1 MSAGVGSIPLSIPP
15 ASLLPRGLS
24 RQRHI
29 AAMNTHRPHL
39 LAQDDVERLLPT
51 RPLWRQHGAA
61 LVREV
66 AFPGFEQAFA
76 FMTAAARVAE
86 ALDHHPDWRN
96 VYNRVWITL
105 STHDAG
111 GITTLDF
118 ELAAS
123 MDALIE
129 PLVKATA

>member
-1 MSAGVGSIPLSIPP
+1 MNA
-15 ASLLPRGLS
+15 PRP
-24 RQRHI
+24 R
-29 AAMNTHRPHL
+29 L
-39 LAQDDVERLLPT
+39 LAQDDVQRLLLALP
-51 RPLWRQHGAA
+51 RWQQHGAT

-66 AFPGFEQAFA
+66 VFPGFEQAFA
-76 FMTAAARVAE
+76 FMTAAAKVAQ

-111 GITTLDF
+111 GITALDF
-118 ELAAS
+118 ELAAR

-129 PLVKATA
+129 TLAAAA